1 MYTELQAQK
10 IKIPAEMATNL
21 MILHSYL
28 LVKVSAGEIYQTQ
41 LQLFTG
47 HARLHYTVQNK
58 KKNKQTQKQMSP
70 QLQVASF
77 GTWLIKSDGHVYLLS
92 VMKPLNVK
100 ITACL
105 T

>member
-28 LVKVSAGEIYQTQ
+28 LVKVSAGEIKSQ

-77 GTWLIKSDGHVYLLS
+77 GTWLIKSDGHVNLLS

>member
-47 HARLHYTVQNK
+47 HARLRYTVQNK
-58 KKNKQTQKQMSP
+58 KKQQTNTKTNVTTTAGCIFWYMVNKE
-70 QLQVASF
+70 
-77 GTWLIKSDGHVYLLS
+77 WW
-92 VMKPLNVK
+92 
-100 ITACL
+100 ACL
-105 T
+105 FAVCDEASQC